1 MSDNEDNDEMMM
13 EEFEPDQDE
22 MEEENQN
29 VHKQEG
35 EKYECDLSAYSLFHE
50 GSTGEEAF
58 SRRVLGGS
66 RLELNVIVSVLEIP
80 PEIR

>member
-35 EKYECDLSAYSLFHE
+35 EKYECDLSAYTLFHE

-58 SRRVLGGS
+58 WDFLGGS
-66 RLELNVIVSVLEIP
+66 GLEQNVIVSVGNSEIM
-80 PEIR
+80 